1 MAEISN
7 PAPILAAEGVIAG
20 YGGRPIIKGV
30 DLVLRRGEI
39 LGLLGANG
47 AGKSTLVKALTG
59 QLRLTSGKVTVAG
72 IDMAEAPER
81 AKAELGLAVDIGEVP
96 TALTGRQYLELV
108 ASIRGC
114 AADAWPADD
123 LVATL
128 NLERWIDRPIATYS
142 LGTRMKISIAASLL
156 GSPPLIIFDES
167 LNGLDPVAAFNMKR
181 MIKSL
186 AATGRHA
193 IILATHV
200 VETIPSLC
208 TRAIFLAGGMIA
220 RSWDGDALVA
230 AGATPGEFET
240 EVIAA
245 LGEKEP
251 A

>member
-1 MAEISN
+1 MADLIDN
-7 PAPILAAEGVIAG
+7 PILAAEGVVAG
-20 YGGRPIIKGV
+20 YGGRPIVKGV
-30 DLVLRRGEI
+30 DITLRRGEI

-59 QLRLTSGKVTVAG
+59 QIRLIGGSVTIGG
-72 IDMAEAPER
+72 IDMARAPER
-81 AKAELGLAVDIGEVP
+81 AKAQLGLAVDISEVP
-96 TALTGRQYLELV
+96 SALTGRQYLELV

-114 AADAWPADD
+114 TANAWPADD
-123 LVATL
+123 LVITL
-128 NLERWIDRPIATYS
+128 NLERWIGRPIATYS
-142 LGTRMKISIAASLL
+142 LGTRMKISVAASLL

-181 MIKSL
+181 MIRSL
-186 AATGRHA
+186 AAAGRHA

-208 TRAIFLAGGMIA
+208 TRAIFLAGGVIA
-220 RSWDGDALVA
+220 RSWDRDALTA
-230 AGATPGEFET
+230 AGAPGEFER